1 MSLRINSIVRTD
13 NRADKNSIMAGI
25 EKKKNL
31 SHEQKE
37 NLIIVLKARFEKNR
51 DRHTDTLWD
60 EVQKRLEGQPGK
72 LWTLSEME
80 RTGGEPDMIGID
92 KESGEFIFA
101 DCSAESPS
109 GRRSLCYDRQGQT
122 SRKEAIPEGNAV
134 DLASEMGT
142 ELMTEEQYFELQRT
156 GNFDLKTSSWLKTPE
171 GVRRNGGAI
180 FGDCRYGRVFIYH
193 NGAQSYYSAR
203 GFRCIIKV

>member
-1 MSLRINSIVRTD
+1 MAKTDITNKINIMSG
-13 NRADKNSIMAGI
+13 KGK
-25 EKKKNL
+25 EKIL
-31 SHEQKE
+31 SPEQEE
-37 NLIIVLKARFEKNR
+37 NLIKVLKTRFEKNR
-51 DRHTDTLWD
+51 GRHKETSWD
-60 EVQKRLEGQPGK
+60 EVQQRLEGNPGK

-92 KESGEFIFA
+92 KKTGEFIFA

-109 GRRSLCYDRQGQT
+109 GRRSLCYDRKGQM

-134 DLASEMGT
+134 DFSSEMGT

-156 GNFDLKTSSWLKTPE
+156 GNFDLKTSSWLMTPE
-171 GVRRNGGAI
+171 DVRRNGGAI
-180 FGDCRYGRVFIYH
+180 FGDRRYGRVFIYH

-203 GFRCIIKV
+203 GFRCILKA